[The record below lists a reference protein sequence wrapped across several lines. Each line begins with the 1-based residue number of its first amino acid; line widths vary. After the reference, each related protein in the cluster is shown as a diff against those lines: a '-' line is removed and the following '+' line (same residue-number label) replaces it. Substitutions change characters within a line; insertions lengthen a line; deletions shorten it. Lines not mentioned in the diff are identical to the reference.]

1 MSSEAI
7 QIQRRAGGAGAEA
20 ALLDGMIPSDFI
32 LVGNE
37 WAAER
42 SVVMQELLRST
53 LPRQQ
58 WPQSL
63 HWDWR
68 RKAPELSLLEASG
81 FGIVCEQQWHG
92 VMLTKTESCIARLD
106 PDKGKPLVYV
116 DFLEVA
122 PWNWTIPEIGRAG
135 RFRAVGST
143 LLWRAV
149 KQSEEEGFRGRV
161 GLHALPQSESF
172 YERVF
177 GMTPLRRDGAKQNLL
192 YMELSAGQAMRL
204 LQQEEE
210 R

>member
-1 MSSEAI
+1 VSSEVI
-7 QIQRRAGGAGAEA
+7 QLQRRSDGSFVEA
-20 ALLDGMIPSDFI
+20 TLLDGMVPDDFI

-37 WAAER
+37 WASER
-42 SVVMQELLRST
+42 SVVVQDLLQST

-68 RKAPELSLLEASG
+68 RKAPELKLLEASG
-81 FGIVCEQQWHG
+81 FGVVCERQWQG
-92 VMLTKTESCIARLD
+92 VMLTRSALYTAKLD

-122 PWNWTIPEIGRAG
+122 PWNWVIPEIDRAG

-149 KQSEEEGFRGRV
+149 KQSNEEGFQGRV
-161 GLHALPQSESF
+161 GLHSLPQSERF
-172 YERVF
+172 YESVF
-177 GMTPLRRDGAKQNLL
+177 KMTPLKRDGAKQNLL
-192 YMELSAGQAMRL
+192 YMELSVEQAMRL
-204 LQQEEE
+204 LEGEETQ
-210 R
+210 

>member
-1 MSSEAI
+1 VSSEVV
-7 QIQRRAGGAGAEA
+7 QLQRRLDGVFVEA
-20 ALLDGMIPSDFI
+20 ALLGGMVPNDFV

-37 WAAER
+37 WSAER
-42 SVVMQELLRST
+42 SVVMQELLQST

-68 RKAPELSLLEASG
+68 RKAPELRLLEAAG
-81 FGIVCEQQWHG
+81 FGIVCERQWQG
-92 VMLTKTESCIARLD
+92 VMLTKSASYVAKLA

-122 PWNWTIPEIGRAG
+122 PWNWAIPEVGGSG
-135 RFRAVGST
+135 RFRSVGSS

-149 KQSEEEGFRGRV
+149 EQSEEEGFRGRV
-161 GLHALPQSESF
+161 GLHSLPQSEVF

-177 GMTPLRRDGAKQNLL
+177 GMTPLNRDSAKQNLL
-192 YMELSAGQAMRL
+192 YMELSADQAAKL
-204 LQQEEE
+204 LEKGK
-210 R
+210 